1 MPRYI
6 DADKLAK
13 ELRDYYGCSVECDKD
28 CPITECAEGR
38 IILNAPTADVA
49 PRAEVAREIF
59 AEIAVALASHYC
71 SCLPRGATEHYEYYE
86 GDLADAIA
94 ELKKKYTEG

>member
-1 MPRYI
+1 MAKKKKEPRYI
-6 DADKLAK
+6 DANLVKEALMGWDTDPTDEEIEYTIDK
-13 ELRDYYGCSVECDKD
+13 
-28 CPITECAEGR
+28 I
-38 IILNAPTADVA
+38 PTADVA

-59 AEIAVALASHYC
+59 KEIAVALASHYC

-94 ELKKKYTEG
+94 ELKKKYTEKR